1 MKLPVTFL
9 CATLAA
15 GAAFADPYSTAMRQ
29 AITAANSGAGSGEEV
44 PPPATSAPPQNNPP
58 PNPVLQAT
66 LQNIADL
73 QNDFAVI
80 AGATGTNSLTGLK
93 PSMTT
98 HLAAAAQGTKAS
110 QASVSKLAD
119 DLLAAIGGNEK
130 LRAQLPKLAQF
141 THASFNGSQ
150 LTDDQKKMIFDG
162 AQKILTGAGVS
173 PDGAA
178 RVVEDL
184 KSIAGETK

>member
-1 MKLPVTFL
+1 MKRLVALF
-9 CATLAA
+9 CAVLAVN
-15 GAAFADPYSTAMRQ
+15 AALADPFSTALRQ
-29 AITAANSGAGSGEEV
+29 ARNAANGGSGGDTSPSEST
-44 PPPATSAPPQNNPP
+44 PPSQNNPP

-73 QNDFAVI
+73 KDDFAVI
-80 AGATGTNSLTGLK
+80 AGATGTNSLTALK
-93 PSMTT
+93 SSLVT
-98 HLAAAAQGTKAS
+98 HLAAAAQGAKAS

-119 DLLAAIGGNEK
+119 DLSVAIAGNEK

-141 THASFNGSQ
+141 AHASFNGSQ
-150 LTDDQKKMIFDG
+150 LTDAQQKMIFDG

-178 RVVEDL
+178 GVVEDL
-184 KSIAGETK
+184 KAVAGETK